1 MAGNLAELVKFL
13 IHTVGNDVTLS
24 KCIRRFRQHMLP
36 DKFIQILEYP
46 DSPGKLGSLTAQ
58 LGTDL
63 LDGLHLLKA
72 TLELDDLP
80 WGNLSCCGT

>member
-24 KCIRRFRQHMLP
+24 KCIGRFRQHMLP
-36 DKFIQILEYP
+36 DKFIQIFEHNNPLCQSSRIP
-46 DSPGKLGSLTAQ
+46 SKLPAH
-58 LGTDL
+58 L
-63 LDGLHLLKA
+63 LDRLHLFQ
-72 TLELDDLP
+72 TPLELDDLP